1 MHCGQMIV
9 LLAIVCA
16 IQLCSAHA
24 NHVHNHHSSHGV
36 QHSTNWLRTEVLDG
50 NGLFV
55 LDWRKSGKD
64 IVFRATVNTRG
75 YIGLGFSYK
84 SEKIGDADIMLAWVD
99 DQTGEPNVLVSAC
112 KLLHSMWR
120 MRIVWTDIRLY
131 IEYVDPLLWIA
142 CESISCLREKQT
154 ENVPRSDAL
163 KIRAA
168 LLVLSDGCECLQATP
183 EVAHFALSHSEVAA
197 TISIAPRPIAHH
209 LYPVCDACYYYYI
222 QFVPFHHVYRLT

>member
-1 MHCGQMIV
+1 MASMHRGQLIV

-24 NHVHNHHSSHGV
+24 NHVHNHHNSHGA

-112 KLLHSMWR
+112 KLLHSMWLGELR
-120 MRIVWTDIRLY
+120 GRTLVHNSNGKPVALDCMR
-131 IEYVDPLLWIA
+131 
-142 CESISCLREKQT
+142 K
-154 ENVPRSDAL
+154 
-163 KIRAA
+163 
-168 LLVLSDGCECLQATP
+168 
-183 EVAHFALSHSEVAA
+183 HFMLA
-197 TISIAPRPIAHH
+197 
-209 LYPVCDACYYYYI
+209 
-222 QFVPFHHVYRLT
+222 